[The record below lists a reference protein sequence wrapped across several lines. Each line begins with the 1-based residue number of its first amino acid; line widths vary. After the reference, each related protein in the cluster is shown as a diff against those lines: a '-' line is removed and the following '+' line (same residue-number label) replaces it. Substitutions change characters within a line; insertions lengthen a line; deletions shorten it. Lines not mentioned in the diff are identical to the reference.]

1 MVAQGDVKL
10 ERSLMRRTLENSKY
24 LDELLDHEER
34 LTRKQQ
40 RSVVKLNRYGI
51 GIEDPMDA
59 LVELS
64 ESAPGAKAWQ
74 SPNAFV
80 PYVKPRTCRLKKSS
94 GAPGWNAGSLP

>member
-40 RSVVKLNRYGI
+40 RSVVKLNRYCI
-51 GIEDPMDA
+51 RIDDLMDA
-59 LVELS
+59 LLELS
-64 ESAPGAKAWQ
+64 ESAPGAMWK
-74 SPNAFV
+74 
-80 PYVKPRTCRLKKSS
+80 
-94 GAPGWNAGSLP
+94 GEE